1 MRELRAVGVDDLA
14 HTGDLRRLRGGRA
27 GIGAGDQHVD
37 VTATGQG
44 RGHGIEGRALDRGV
58 VVFGNNK
65 RGHGLI
71 PFFSNR

>member
-1 MRELRAVGVDDLA
+1 MTLA
-14 HTGDLRRLRGGRA
+14 HTGDLRRLRGGGA

-65 RGHGLI
+65 RGHGHS
-71 PFFSNR
+71 FFQ

>member
-65 RGHGLI
+65 RSHGPI
-71 PFFSNR
+71 PGFQ